1 MVETRRQLY
10 PERARGCGVAERRLG
25 MQGGNTAL
33 EQKVSKLYVDIIQM
47 KLAALTAD
55 DDDASA

>member
-1 MVETRRQLY
+1 M
-10 PERARGCGVAERRLG
+10 AARRLG

-33 EQKVSKLYVDIIQM
+33 EQKVSKMYVDIIQM

-55 DDDASA
+55 DDAASA